1 MACQVIAVSRD
12 ILVPA
17 EFQATLES
25 QATRGSAGGR
35 DTRVYPATQAVGRVA
50 TREQVAIVESLA
62 IQAPV
67 GSPVIAAAVY
77 RDTRVQAGRLATQES
92 PATQARVG
100 FPVIAEVACQV
111 TAESLDTQAHQ
122 EFPATAEVAYQD
134 TLERAESQATP
145 ATAGSRAIV
154 AILGSQVTRD
164 QVSQA
169 TQASPDTRARAGSQ
183 VIVVP
188 AEFLDTQ
195 EHQASQA
202 TAESQAIV
210 AEEAAR

>member
-100 FPVIAEVACQV
+100 FPVIAEVACQA
-111 TAESLDTQAHQ
+111 TAESQAHQ